1 MWSSV
6 SPGLELRTLGQLG
19 QSATT
24 GLGYTQPLE
33 TNESL
38 VDFNQLTVE
47 SLEVTKEASMSADL
61 KR

>member
-6 SPGLELRTLGQLG
+6 SLGVELRTLGQLS
-19 QSATT
+19 QSDTT
-24 GLGYTQPLE
+24 GLGPQPLE
-33 TNESL
+33 TIESL

-47 SLEVTKEASMSADL
+47 LLEVTKEASMSADL